1 MQGTERIAIRV
12 CAMLL
17 AGAVFLARAA
27 DPAMLAN
34 QGASGVPAC
43 NSCHGPGGS
52 GQGVFPRLAGLNAAY
67 LAKQLGDFSGGSRVN
82 GVMQPIARALP
93 PADQQALARYYAA
106 MPATAR
112 PAAALAAEDAG
123 AKLATRGQWSK
134 GVPAC
139 VQCHG
144 PGGVGIGDHFPA
156 LAGQPAG
163 YIASQLK
170 AWQAGTRKN
179 DPIELMRHVAGQ
191 LSDSD
196 IQAVSNW
203 FAAQPVA
210 ATGGRP

>member
-12 CAMLL
+12 CVLLL
-17 AGAVFLARAA
+17 AGAVFAARAT
-27 DPAMLAN
+27 DPATVAN

-67 LAKQLGDFSGGSRVN
+67 LAKQLGDFSGGSRAN
-82 GVMQPIARALP
+82 GVMQPIAKALP

-106 MPATAR
+106 MPAAAR
-112 PAAALAAEDAG
+112 PAPATAADDAG
-123 AKLATRGQWSK
+123 ARLATRGQWSK

-179 DPIELMRHVAGQ
+179 DPIELMRHVAAQ

-210 ATGGRP
+210 TTGGRP

>member
-1 MQGTERIAIRV
+1 M
-12 CAMLL
+12 
-17 AGAVFLARAA
+17 AA
-27 DPAMLAN
+27 D
-34 QGASGVPAC
+34 
-43 NSCHGPGGS
+43 
-52 GQGVFPRLAGLNAAY
+52 
-67 LAKQLGDFSGGSRVN
+67 
-82 GVMQPIARALP
+82 
-93 PADQQALARYYAA
+93 
-106 MPATAR
+106 
-112 PAAALAAEDAG
+112 DAG
-123 AKLATRGQWSK
+123 ARLATRGQWSK

-179 DPIELMRHVAGQ
+179 DPIELMRHVAAQ
-191 LSDSD
+191 LTDSD

-203 FAAQPVA
+203 FAAQPVV